1 MGIDALCKIADVMT
15 DKPLE
20 GVFVHV
26 VFFAHGNEMLAT
38 IVGLMFRV
46 QIETDDG
53 CMIAIPKTL
62 IANLTYFSFG
72 KI

>member
-1 MGIDALCKIADVMT
+1 MT

-20 GVFVHV
+20 SIFVHV
-26 VFFAHGNEMLAT
+26 VFFAHGNEVLAT
-38 IVGLMFRV
+38 IVGLMFGV
-46 QIETDDG
+46 QIEADDG
-53 CMIAIPKTL
+53 CMIAVPEAL